1 MATPFTALG
10 SGNGFS
16 QCLNTISLPPENVVL
31 NPPTLA
37 ETMSAYWNVDSISFG
52 GASFDPTNEPKDL
65 ICTPSANQGSDTN
78 IIQNTSTRYEAY
90 SVSISHPYKIDDNG
104 TINYVHGLV
113 FQYDNNTFNI
123 FSGGFQAYTNV
134 TYRSTFY
141 RNNSIPY
148 VCNPVYYGSPP
159 YIVGYNA
166 EERIVTATSV
176 TISGIPFVKVVTQ
189 YFSEGDY
196 SANPSCPPFSA
207 NPVTSSTPSI
217 TLHTY

>member
-16 QCLNTISLPPENVVL
+16 QCLNTISLPSQRTVL

-65 ICTPSANQGSDTN
+65 ICTPSANQGTDVN

-90 SVSISHPYKIDDNG
+90 SVTISHPYKVDDAG
-104 TINYVHGLV
+104 TIDYVHGLT
-113 FQYDNNTFNI
+113 FSYDNFT
-123 FSGGFQAYTNV
+123 FSGSLLAYTTV
-134 TYRSTFY
+134 LYTSTFY
-141 RNNSIPY
+141 LNNPSAY

-166 EERIVTATSV
+166 EQRNVTATSV

-189 YFSEGDY
+189 YFSDGDY
-196 SANPSCPPFSA
+196 SANPSCPPFFA
-207 NPVTSSTPSI
+207 NPVTSLTPSI
-217 TLHTY
+217 ALHTY